1 MKFFDKTP
9 PPVIEVED
17 DKPKDSL
24 TQDIRDTEYV
34 SGTDEEK
41 RLLLK
46 IDLYLLPSIWF
57 MYLFSY
63 MDRTNIGNAKVAGM
77 SEDLNLDSAKYSVT
91 LVVFFVGYV
100 IFEIPSNMLLARSRP
115 SRFLPTIMF
124 LWGCLTV
131 GMAFVKSYKDLLV
144 YRVII
149 GCLEAGFAP
158 GVLMLLSSWYRKE
171 EQSKRFAIYIS
182 ASILSGAFGGLMA
195 GAITGTMDGTYG
207 IAGWRWLFI
216 IEGAMT
222 SAWAIIAAFFLLD
235 FPASTRKLNEREREL
250 AVARIASQ
258 YIQSGTEDTPLLSHS
273 QAFKE
278 AVTNWRTWVFT
289 AGYMVIVGSLTLSY
303 FYPTLVKGLG
313 YTANEAQY
321 MTVPIYASSFVCT
334 AVTSYFMDKAPDH
347 RGVVVAGW
355 LSLSMIC
362 SVITCAVYDFK
373 ARYVLLVFIASGL
386 WACNALALSYSS
398 STFGSM
404 PNETRAIALAI
415 VNALGNLSQIY
426 GSYLFPDEDAP
437 KYLKGFGVISGMCLV
452 GVIVYIGLHIKL
464 RRGI

>member
-9 PPVIEVED
+9 APVIEVED
-17 DKPKDSL
+17 DKPKDSF
-24 TQDIRDTEYV
+24 TQDVRDTDYV

-77 SEDLNLDSAKYSVT
+77 SEDLGLDSAKYSTT

-124 LWGCLTV
+124 LWGCLTI
-131 GMAFVKSYKDLLV
+131 GMAFVKTYKDLLV
-144 YRVII
+144 YRVVI

-195 GAITGTMDGTYG
+195 GAITGTMDGKYG

-258 YIQSGTEDTPLLSHS
+258 YIQSGTEDRPLLSHS

-362 SVITCAVYDFK
+362 SVATCAVYDFK

-426 GSYLFPDEDAP
+426 GSYLFPSEDAP
-437 KYLKGFGVISGMCLV
+437 KYIKGFGVISGMCLV
-452 GVIVYIGLHIKL
+452 GVIV
-464 RRGI
+464 